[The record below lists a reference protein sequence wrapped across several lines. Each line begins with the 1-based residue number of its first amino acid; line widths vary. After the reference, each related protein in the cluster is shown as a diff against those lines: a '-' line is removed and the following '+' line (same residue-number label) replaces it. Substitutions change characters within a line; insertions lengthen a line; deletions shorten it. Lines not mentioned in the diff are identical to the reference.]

1 MAKTK
6 NLPKSRAPRRDGWEN
21 TYTGMGILGRDKRL
35 GGTFAADVIT
45 QREAEEIWTGDD
57 IAARIIETIPDEML
71 RAGHCPKVE
80 GDKDLTELM
89 ESEGDRLN
97 LTEVC
102 RRALYYARAYGGAGV
117 LMGADDGSKD
127 LSLPLAEDR
136 IRSFD
141 WLNVLTP
148 QELQPVKYYSDPRAA
163 RYGEIS
169 VYRIV
174 PLDTPPDSKAVGE
187 MPLVHESRIVRF
199 GGVATSR
206 GATLRNINPG
216 WDNSILVRIQRIV
229 NDFQD
234 AWAGAAILL
243 NDFAPPVLKIKG
255 LAKVLAS
262 ASGDSLSERARSLEL
277 SRSIARTIILDSE
290 EEWSRQTTNVTGLG
304 DLLEKLMLRLAAA
317 ANMPVSLLMGQ
328 SPAGL
333 NATGDSDIRWFYD
346 QVRARQDRHLEPAL
360 KRLYTVAFLNRA
372 GPAKGKVPENWEIE
386 FEPLWQMTALEE
398 AQVRKTQAETDVA
411 YITAQVVTP
420 QEIARSRF
428 GGDGWSSDTHIDV
441 DLRDELLDDEEL
453 QLKALGAVEDPA
465 VVPVEG
471 DPNAGP
477 PKA

>member
-148 QELQPVKYYSDPRAA
+148 PGIAA
-163 RYGEIS
+163 R
-169 VYRIV
+169 
-174 PLDTPPDSKAVGE
+174 
-187 MPLVHESRIVRF
+187 
-199 GGVATSR
+199 
-206 GATLRNINPG
+206 
-216 WDNSILVRIQRIV
+216 
-229 NDFQD
+229 
-234 AWAGAAILL
+234 
-243 NDFAPPVLKIKG
+243 
-255 LAKVLAS
+255 
-262 ASGDSLSERARSLEL
+262 
-277 SRSIARTIILDSE
+277 
-290 EEWSRQTTNVTGLG
+290 
-304 DLLEKLMLRLAAA
+304 
-317 ANMPVSLLMGQ
+317 
-328 SPAGL
+328 
-333 NATGDSDIRWFYD
+333 
-346 QVRARQDRHLEPAL
+346 
-360 KRLYTVAFLNRA
+360 
-372 GPAKGKVPENWEIE
+372 
-386 FEPLWQMTALEE
+386 
-398 AQVRKTQAETDVA
+398 
-411 YITAQVVTP
+411 
-420 QEIARSRF
+420 
-428 GGDGWSSDTHIDV
+428 
-441 DLRDELLDDEEL
+441 
-453 QLKALGAVEDPA
+453 
-465 VVPVEG
+465 
-471 DPNAGP
+471 
-477 PKA
+477 